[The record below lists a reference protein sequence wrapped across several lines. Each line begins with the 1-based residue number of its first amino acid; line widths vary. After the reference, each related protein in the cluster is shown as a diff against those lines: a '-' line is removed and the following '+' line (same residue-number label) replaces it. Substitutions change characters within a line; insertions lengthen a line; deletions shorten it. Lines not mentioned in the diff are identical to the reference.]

1 MTTTDKIIDKYI
13 KFEGERSYMDF
24 VKFHSEVHHE
34 QRTKQVHSREYVC
47 LDYIQKKLMKGM
59 GYCIQNGGYIHV
71 IIEDTIADIERG
83 YDKSTRPQR
92 KAKVKKA
99 PAKKRK
105 ATVKKKRKAPKK
117 SKGKDLGKIVD
128 HGNVAPRGKS
138 DAYWKR
144 QGVEIVFKPND
155 KKVRSGENIPDT
167 YKYAD
172 VRFVEDY
179 YSLKAIEFGNWLS
192 QQDRINY
199 LSGLGLALFDLHKA
213 IRFTPKQISIKGR
226 LSVAFGARGRGKATA
241 HFEPGTFAI
250 NLTRYSRPKEVEKR
264 PTNFNRVDL
273 ILQDGGVGAFAHE
286 YGHALDYYGGLHVE
300 KGDTFSLSGD
310 DSTDPKP
317 NMTLLKKNTLKGLM
331 EKLLYK
337 IIWKTPTTR
346 SAYYARLVKA
356 ATTDYYIQRNEI
368 FARAFEVYVQ
378 YKLLKGKHK
387 NVFLNKSK
395 YSSKFY
401 LSISEM
407 KSVEKEFDA
416 LINAI
421 KKHL

>member
-1 MTTTDKIIDKYI
+1 MTTTDKIIEKYL
-13 KFEGERSYMDF
+13 KFEGERSYLDF

-34 QRTKQVHSREYVC
+34 QRTKQIHSRDYVC

-59 GYCIQNGGYIHV
+59 GYCIQNGGYIDV

-83 YDKSTRPQR
+83 YDKSSKPQH
-92 KAKVKKA
+92 KAKVKKTT
-99 PAKKRK
+99 AKKHK
-105 ATVKKKRKAPKK
+105 TSKK

-128 HGNVAPRGKS
+128 HGDVAPRGKS
-138 DAYWKR
+138 DVYWKR

-155 KKVRSGENIPDT
+155 KKVRTGEIIPDT
-167 YKYAD
+167 YHYSD
-172 VRFVEDY
+172 VRFVENY

-199 LSGLGLALFDLHKA
+199 LCGLGLALFDLHKA

-264 PTNFNRVDL
+264 PSNFNRVDL
-273 ILQDGGVGAFAHE
+273 ILKDGGVGAFAHE
-286 YGHALDYYGGLHVE
+286 YGHALDYFGGLHVE

-310 DSTDPKP
+310 DSTNPKP
-317 NMTLLKKNTLKGLM
+317 DTTLLKKNTLKGLM

-346 SAYYARLVKA
+346 SPYYARLVKA
-356 ATTDYYIQRNEI
+356 ATSDYYIQRNEI

-395 YSSKFY
+395 YDSKFY
-401 LSISEM
+401 LSIPEM
-407 KSVEKEFDA
+407 KNVEKEFDA
-416 LINAI
+416 LINAL

>member
-1 MTTTDKIIDKYI
+1 MTTTDKIIKKYLD
-13 KFEGERSYMDF
+13 FEGERSYLDF
-24 VKFHSEVHHE
+24 VKFHTEVHHE
-34 QRTKQVHSREYVC
+34 KQNKNPNSREYVC
-47 LDYIQKKLMKGM
+47 LEYIETKLMKGM
-59 GYCIQNGGYIHV
+59 IYAARNNGYIDV
-71 IIEDTIADIERG
+71 IIEDTVEDIERG
-83 YDKSTRPQR
+83 YDKQ
-92 KAKVKKA
+92 KIKKA

-105 ATVKKKRKAPKK
+105 PVVKKK

-128 HGNVAPRGKS
+128 HGNPAPRGKS

-144 QGVEIVFKPND
+144 QGVKIVFKPND
-155 KKVRSGENIPDT
+155 KKVRTGENIPET

-172 VRFVEDY
+172 VRFIEDY

-213 IRFTPKQISIKGR
+213 IRFTPKQISIKGKV
-226 LSVAFGARGRGKATA
+226 SVAFGARGRGKATA

-264 PTNFNRVDL
+264 PKDFNRVDL

-300 KGDTFSLSGD
+300 KVDTFSLSGD
-310 DSTDPKP
+310 DSTNPKP
-317 NMTLLKKNTLKGLM
+317 DLALLKKNTLKGLM

-378 YKLLKGKHK
+378 YKLLKQKHK

-395 YSSKFY
+395 YNSKFY
-401 LSISEM
+401 LSIAEM
-407 KSVEKEFDA
+407 KNVEKEFDA
-416 LINAI
+416 LISAL